1 MILYADDIVLLCND
15 IDELS
20 EIVKIYD
27 TTFTRYGLQI
37 STDKTETKASNVDE
51 EIKAKPS
58 LISIVE
64 VELKNVCVFK
74 YLGHMIVN
82 TDVDPSHYLNFR
94 ISSAFQKWNE
104 LKHILADR
112 RILMSTRSKILEA
125 CIRSRLLY
133 SVQAWE
139 LSGQELRKIE
149 SIWCNFLRKM
159 VVNGFKCK
167 NVPSDY
173 VKALKRSKKSK
184 KDTQPT
190 VPKPDDLDWSY
201 VYSNQQLK
209 EITKTSDISNLN
221 TYDMLLT

>member
-1 MILYADDIVLLCND
+1 
-15 IDELS
+15 
-20 EIVKIYD
+20 
-27 TTFTRYGLQI
+27 
-37 STDKTETKASNVDE
+37 
-51 EIKAKPS
+51 
-58 LISIVE
+58 
-64 VELKNVCVFK
+64 
-74 YLGHMIVN
+74 MIVN

-104 LKHILADR
+104 LKQILTDR
-112 RILMSTRSKILEA
+112 RILMSTRLNILEA

-159 VVNGFKCK
+159 VVNGFKRK

-173 VKALKRSKKSK
+173 LKALKRSKKSK

-209 EITKTSDISNLN
+209 EITETSDISNFCKSQHLRYVAHATRLENYSFHKQLLFSHKRYARDRWLKIEKELN
-221 TYDMLLT
+221 ISKI

>member
-1 MILYADDIVLLCND
+1 
-15 IDELS
+15 
-20 EIVKIYD
+20 
-27 TTFTRYGLQI
+27 
-37 STDKTETKASNVDE
+37 
-51 EIKAKPS
+51 
-58 LISIVE
+58 
-64 VELKNVCVFK
+64 
-74 YLGHMIVN
+74 MIVN

-112 RILMSTRSKILEA
+112 RILMSTHSKILEA

-149 SIWCNFLRKM
+149 SIWWNFLRKM
-159 VVNGFKCK
+159 VVNGFKRK
-167 NVPSDY
+167 NFPPDY
-173 VKALKRSKKSK
+173 LIALKRSKKSK

-209 EITKTSDISNLN
+209 EITKTSDISNLCKSQHLRDVAHVARLEN
-221 TYDMLLT
+221 YSFQKQLLFSNDHKKYARDRWLKIEKELNISKIQIQRSMQNKKEFTCLLNKSYA